1 MLGAK
6 YSRLKYW
13 LISIIL
19 SIPAISLNNIA
30 RYFES
35 TEQNDNAMVLYI
47 IIFIISLLWLNTL
60 ANRIRQYGSNP
71 WVALWALIPF
81 VNIVLG
87 LYYGIVKGKN
97 KEI

>member
-1 MLGAK
+1 
-6 YSRLKYW
+6 
-13 LISIIL
+13 
-19 SIPAISLNNIA
+19 
-30 RYFES
+30 
-35 TEQNDNAMVLYI
+35 MVLYI